1 MKRAS
6 FLLQTA
12 RLDRE
17 FTLDEISKKTKISL
31 RYLQA
36 FESENI
42 CQLPDEPYCSLMLQ
56 EYATF
61 LGLKPDVI
69 VSIFRRDYAK
79 KNNQCIKKTNIFSF
93 TPQFTYV
100 ATIILLTIIF
110 ASYLFFEYIKF
121 NRPPNLVVNWPE
133 NISKVVEIK
142 GTTDVESTLKINQS
156 LVVVDQNGNFFK
168 KIDISSSE
176 AKIIV
181 ESISP
186 SGKSTIQE
194 KILK

>member
-17 FTLDEISKKTKISL
+17 LTLEEICKKTKISL

-42 CQLPDEPYCSLMLQ
+42 CELPDEPYCSLMLR

-61 LGLKPDVI
+61 LGLKADEI

-79 KNNQCIKKTNIFSF
+79 KVCQNTKKTSFISF
-93 TPQFTYV
+93 TPQFTYIAAISV
-100 ATIILLTIIF
+100 LIIAF
-110 ASYLFFEYIKF
+110 ASYLFSEYVKF
-121 NRPPNLVVNWPE
+121 NRPPNLIVSWPE
-133 NISKVVEIK
+133 TISKVIEIK
-142 GTTDVESTLKINQS
+142 GNTDIESTVKINQN
-156 LVVVDQNGNFFK
+156 LVIVDQNGNFTK
-168 KIDISSSE
+168 KLDISSSE

-181 ESISP
+181 ESVSP
-186 SGKSTIQE
+186 SGKSTVQE
-194 KILK
+194 KIIK